1 MENWGGL
8 RSISILFKSVLQTE
22 NVPKAKDKI
31 SPMEGP
37 FDKPPLLVDIHIIID

>member
-22 NVPKAKDKI
+22 NVLKGKRQNFAH
-31 SPMEGP
+31 GG
-37 FDKPPLLVDIHIIID
+37 FF